1 MTPARAGVLGVLVI
15 GLIAVGYFVLGGNGG
30 PTYKLVFENSGQL
43 VRGNSVQIS
52 GRSVGQVK
60 DLTLTENNQAEVEVE
75 ITDETLADGLPSGTK
90 ATVRQAS
97 LSSVAGRYISLQ
109 LGTGPKLESG
119 ETIPATSTVSTVDLD
134 QLFNTLDAPT
144 RESLSKVI
152 QGSATWYQG
161 KGAEANEAAKW
172 FSPALSSTSKLLRE
186 LTKDQ
191 GTFESLIINAS
202 KVVGA
207 LGQERDTITQLVSN
221 ANQASAA
228 IADESGALDES
239 LTELPTTIKRA
250 NSTFVNL
257 RATLDDLS
265 PLVDVSLE
273 QTKELAPFL
282 AELRPLL
289 EEAEPTVADLSQIVK
304 KQGPNNDLTD
314 LLTQAPEISSTATP
328 AFKNTTQAINDSLPL
343 LTFARPYSPELIGLF
358 RDFGQTNAYYDANGH
373 FARVQPVTNAFSY
386 DPSTNVLTPQP
397 PADRTNGVETGNIK
411 RCPGAASQPAADGS
425 APYTDGGTLDCD
437 ATKVLPGP

>member
-1 MTPARAGVLGVLVI
+1 MTAARAGVLGVLVL
-15 GLIAVGYFVLGGNGG
+15 GLAVVAYLLLTSNGG

-43 VRGNSVQIS
+43 VNGNEVQIS
-52 GRSVGQVK
+52 GRPVGTVQDIV
-60 DLTLTENNQAEVEVE
+60 LTEDNQAEVEVQ
-75 ITDETLADGLPSGTK
+75 ITDDTLSDGLPSGTK

-109 LGTGPKLESG
+109 LGNGPKLESG
-119 ETIPATSTVSTVDLD
+119 ETIPATSTTSTVDLD

-172 FSPALSSTSKLLRE
+172 FAPALSSTSKLLRE

-191 GTFESLIINAS
+191 GTFQSLIVNAS

-207 LGQERDTITQLVSN
+207 LGERRDTITQLVAN
-221 ANQASAA
+221 ANQASGA
-228 IADESGALDES
+228 IAQESEALDES
-239 LTELPTTIKRA
+239 LAVLPTTLKRA

-257 RATLDDLS
+257 RATLDDLE

-282 AELRPLL
+282 AELRPVL
-289 EEAEPTVADLSQIVK
+289 EEAKPTVADLSQIVRK
-304 KQGPNNDLTD
+304 EGANNDLTD
-314 LLTQAPEISSTATP
+314 LLTQAPDIAKTATP
-328 AFKNTTQAINDSLPL
+328 AFENTTEALNLSLPL
-343 LTFARPYSPELIGLF
+343 LSFARPYSPELIGLF
-358 RDFGQTNAYYDANGH
+358 RDFGQTNAYYDATGH
-373 FARVQPVTNAFSY
+373 FGRVQPMTDAFSY
-386 DPSTNVLTPQP
+386 DPATNQLTAQDPSQ
-397 PADRTNGVETGNIK
+397 RGNEISNGNIR

-425 APYTDGGTLDCD
+425 APFTDGGTVQCD
-437 ATKVLPGP
+437 TTKVLSGP

>member
-15 GLIAVGYFVLGGNGG
+15 GLVAVGYFVLGGNGG

-161 KGAEANEAAKW
+161 KGAEANEAAKY
-172 FSPALSSTSKLLRE
+172 FAPALSSTSKLLRE

-191 GTFESLIINAS
+191 GTFQSLIVNGS

-207 LGQERDTITQLVSN
+207 LAQRRSEISQLVGN

-228 IADESGALDES
+228 VAQESTALDES
-239 LTELPTTIKRA
+239 LGELPTALKRA

-257 RATLDDLS
+257 RATLDDLE

-273 QTKELAPFL
+273 QTKDLEPFIRELQ
-282 AELRPLL
+282 PLL

-304 KQGPNNDLTD
+304 KQGANNDLTD
-314 LLTQAPEISSTATP
+314 LMAQAPDIAKTATP
-328 AFKNTTQAINDSLPL
+328 TFKNTTQAINDSLPL
-343 LTFARPYSPELIGLF
+343 LSFARPYSPDLIGLF
-358 RDFGQTNAYYDANGH
+358 RDFGQSNAYYDANGH
-373 FARVQPVTNAFSY
+373 FGRVQAITNAFSY
-386 DPSTNVLTPQP
+386 DQSTNVLTPQDP
-397 PADRTNGVETGNIK
+397 SQRLNGVSTGNVK
-411 RCPGAASQPAADGS
+411 RCPGGASQAAADGS
-425 APYTDGGTLDCD
+425 GPYTEGGTLDCD
-437 ATKVLPGP
+437 PTKVLPGP

>member
-1 MTPARAGVLGVLVI
+1 MTAARAGVLGVLVL
-15 GLIAVGYFVLGGNGG
+15 GLLVLAYVVLAGNGG

-43 VRGNSVQIS
+43 VRGNEVQIS
-52 GRSVGQVK
+52 GRPVGTVQEI
-60 DLTLTENNQAEVEVE
+60 TLTENNQAEVEVE

-109 LGTGPKLESG
+109 LGSGPRLESG
-119 ETIPATSTVSTVDLD
+119 ETIPSSSTVSTVDLD

-144 RESLSKVI
+144 RESLQKVI

-161 KGAEANEAAKW
+161 KGEDANEAAKY

-186 LTKDQ
+186 LTQDQ
-191 GTFESLIINAS
+191 GTFESLIVNAS

-207 LGQERDTITQLVSN
+207 LGQERETITQLVNN

-228 IADESGALDES
+228 IGDESAALDES
-239 LTELPTTIKRA
+239 LGELPTTIKRA

-257 RATLDDLS
+257 RATLDDLE

-273 QTKELAPFL
+273 QTKDLEPFL
-282 AELRPLL
+282 EELRPLL
-289 EEAEPTVADLSQIVK
+289 EEAKPTVADLSQIVK
-304 KQGPNNDLTD
+304 KDGANNDLTD
-314 LLTQAPEISSTATP
+314 LLAQAPEISKTATSS
-328 AFKNTTQAINDSLPL
+328 FKNTEAALNRSLPL
-343 LTFARPYSPELIGLF
+343 LTFARPYSPELIGLL
-358 RDFGQTNAYYDANGH
+358 RDFGQTNSYYDANGH
-373 FARVQPVTNAFSY
+373 YGRVQPVSNAFSY
-386 DPSTNVLTPQP
+386 NPSTNELTPQ
-397 PADRTNGVETGNIK
+397 ATSQRLNGLETGVVK
-411 RCPGAASQPAADGS
+411 RCPGAVSQAAADGS

-437 ATKVLPGP
+437 PTKVLPGP